1 MGRWLRE
8 AGAYRPDPYLRR
20 QFADSTPPRAKGPEA
35 MRAYWLTFKPHGPS
49 APRGWPIEEL
59 RDLVRRFNITPSA
72 ATEWWRIASHRSA
85 QSGDRVY
92 LFKQGDNPRGI
103 FGLGTIIGGPE
114 NRSVPSDDLGPV
126 PRALVRF
133 ERLVDPSTEF
143 LLRLEEIEDV
153 VPPTLINAQASGN
166 SVADEVASEIEKR
179 LELWGG
185 PSIPP
190 IADGDGDSDT
200 FDPDSAYDARERAI
214 RAIRIRRGQPA
225 FRAALLKAY
234 GGRCV
239 ITGCKIVDVLEAAHI
254 VPYMGPLTNDV
265 RNGLLLRSDL
275 HTLFDCDLLAVHPK
289 TRRVVIAESLQA
301 STYSQFS
308 DRRLRSPLDDSLGP
322 STRVLQLRF
331 ANFQKLRKLTV
342 GVGVPAP

>member
-1 MGRWLRE
+1 M
-8 AGAYRPDPYLRR
+8 
-20 QFADSTPPRAKGPEA
+20 T
-35 MRAYWLTFKPHGPS
+35 AYWLTFKPYGPS

-59 RDLVRRFNITPSA
+59 QDLVRRFNIDPSG
-72 ATEWWRIASHRSA
+72 ATEWWRIASHQSA

-103 FGLGTIIGGPE
+103 FGVGNITGGPE

-133 ERLVDPSTEF
+133 EQLVDPSTDF

-179 LELWGG
+179 LELWGT

-190 IADGDGDSDT
+190 ITDGDADSDA
-200 FDPDSAYDARERAI
+200 FDPDSANDRRERAI
-214 RAIRIRRGQPA
+214 RAIRIHRGQPA
-225 FRAALLKAY
+225 FRAALLKGY
-234 GGRCV
+234 GSRCV
-239 ITGCKIVDVLEAAHI
+239 ISGCAIVDVLEAAHI
-254 VPYMGPLTNDV
+254 VPYAGPLTNDV

-289 TRRVVIAESLQA
+289 TRRVVIAENLKS
-301 STYSQFS
+301 STYSQFA
-308 DRRLRSPLDDSLGP
+308 DRRLRLPLGDDSLGP
-322 STRVLQLRF
+322 STKALQTRF
-331 ANFQKLRKLTV
+331 AHFQKLRKLTV
-342 GVGVPAP
+342 EVDVPASEPPPSH